1 MTVRDIINE
10 IFESQEMRD
19 YLCEQA
25 EELYKYQIKEMIA
38 GSPTVTVQRKL
49 EMFEWLA
56 EGEDLEKELL
66 EAKDESER
74 KHILWCSYAEI
85 VKNTREALNALYD
98 TNKPAVFLVK
108 CIICW
113 SDDIDEFEVEETI
126 PFISYENAVQY
137 IREQEDVYGKN
148 NRRWFQIE
156 KWEQDEKGRFYEN
169 WSYVAVKGRIC
180 FCSKCGLH
188 RNECSQD
195 KDVNLPVPFRAG
207 DIIEVQDMPIAR
219 IRHVLILDTG
229 DNRDCCSVW
238 QAYIDKDGRVCT
250 NALKHGDIF
259 DSWYATSPLYSAKTF
274 YGVLEGEE
282 EVLYTIQ
289 RFMNKFLES
298 EDRWYQLFEV
308 FNYVSENQIHS
319 REITEEV
326 LDGIYDRLSINRSF
340 E

>member
-1 MTVRDIINE
+1 M
-10 IFESQEMRD
+10 
-19 YLCEQA
+19 
-25 EELYKYQIKEMIA
+25 
-38 GSPTVTVQRKL
+38 
-49 EMFEWLA
+49 
-56 EGEDLEKELL
+56 
-66 EAKDESER
+66 
-74 KHILWCSYAEI
+74 
-85 VKNTREALNALYD
+85 
-98 TNKPAVFLVK
+98 
-108 CIICW
+108 
-113 SDDIDEFEVEETI
+113 
-126 PFISYENAVQY
+126 
-137 IREQEDVYGKN
+137 
-148 NRRWFQIE
+148 
-156 KWEQDEKGRFYEN
+156 
-169 WSYVAVKGRIC
+169 
-180 FCSKCGLH
+180 
-188 RNECSQD
+188 
-195 KDVNLPVPFRAG
+195 
-207 DIIEVQDMPIAR
+207 
-219 IRHVLILDTG
+219 
-229 DNRDCCSVW
+229 W